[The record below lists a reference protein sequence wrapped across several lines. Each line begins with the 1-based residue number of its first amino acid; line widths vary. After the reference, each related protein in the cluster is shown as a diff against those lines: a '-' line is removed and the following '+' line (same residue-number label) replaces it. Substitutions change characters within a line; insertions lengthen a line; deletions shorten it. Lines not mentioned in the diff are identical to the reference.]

1 MTITVDIAPD
11 IQAELTRRAIAQ
23 GSPLEVYAANLLAAS
38 VEAPPNRSALIESR
52 IDITISEMAQFS
64 HSIPALPESAF
75 TRESIY
81 KDHD

>member
-38 VEAPPNRSALIESR
+38 VEGPPNRSALTESR

>member
-1 MTITVDIAPD
+1 MTITLEIAPD
-11 IQAELTRRAIAQ
+11 IQAELNRRAIAH
-23 GSPLEVYAANLLAAS
+23 GSQLEVYAANLLAES
-38 VEAPPNRSALIESR
+38 VQGPSDRPALTENR
-52 IDITISEMAQFS
+52 IDMTISEMAQFS

>member
-38 VEAPPNRSALIESR
+38 VQAAPNHREITEGR

-75 TRESIY
+75 TRESFY
-81 KDHD
+81 QDHD